1 MKRENL
7 RLDGFLPY
15 RINVLASHLS
25 RRLAQVYGERF
36 GISIA
41 EWRVIAHLASEDKIS
56 VREIVE
62 RVDMD
67 KSKISRAASNLEA
80 NGLIEK
86 KTSAADRRLVE
97 MQLTR
102 KGRRLFAEIEPL
114 ALDFQDSLLAELSA
128 RERSSLQSIVDKL
141 LTRLEDQPEGSEA
154 R

>member
-1 MKRENL
+1 MKRGNL

-56 VREIVE
+56 VREIFE

-86 KTSAADRRLVE
+86 KTSAADRRPP
-97 MQLTR
+97 
-102 KGRRLFAEIEPL
+102 GHDRRPPPRPPGILSQPPNRGLSRGTAPGPL
-114 ALDFQDSLLAELSA
+114 HECDPI
-128 RERSSLQSIVDKL
+128 R
-141 LTRLEDQPEGSEA
+141 
-154 R
+154 